1 MGGKRSNSNP
11 YNHHPIADDGIVER
25 LVAALA
31 ALASSIGRDGGE
43 AGTDLDRLQGAMAR
57 LLSTATAPAPA
68 SRQRHDRRGYSVAD
82 LLRLYPVG
90 KTKIY
95 AEIKAGRLRPTKIGR
110 RTMFTAEAVDD
121 WLSTLEQKS
130 AAKRNTAMDTPKAVA
145 AEGV

>member
-1 MGGKRSNSNP
+1 MGGNRSNSNP
-11 YNHHPIADDGIVER
+11 YNHHPIADDGVAER
-25 LVAALA
+25 VMAALA
-31 ALASSIGRDGGE
+31 ALAASIGQDGGDT
-43 AGTDLDRLQGAMAR
+43 GTGVDRLQGAVAR

-68 SRQRHDRRGYSVAD
+68 SRPPHDRRGYSVAD

-121 WLSTLEQKS
+121 WLSTLQQTP
-130 AAKRNTAMDTPKAVA
+130 AAKRSTAMDTPKAVA
-145 AEGV
+145 AESA